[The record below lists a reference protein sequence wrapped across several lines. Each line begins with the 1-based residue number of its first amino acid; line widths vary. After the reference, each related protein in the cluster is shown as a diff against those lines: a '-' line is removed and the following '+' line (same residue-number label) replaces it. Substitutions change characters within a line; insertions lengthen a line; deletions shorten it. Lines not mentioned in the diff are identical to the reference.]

1 MGEPG
6 EKGEPGENGRVVDVF
21 VNGTS
26 VVNSEGFAYID
37 MGSEGPTYIAGDNI
51 TIENNVISAKD
62 TLYFAGENVSI
73 DSENVISA
81 IDTKYSAGEGITIDS
96 ENVISAAYEA
106 GENITISEGVISAV
120 DTKYTAGE
128 NIVIDSEN
136 VISSPM
142 LIDKVITVTENVGGY
157 VIGDVI
163 SEDTPLRQIIE
174 TILAPAPRP
183 EPPTE
188 NLFFWGTGGTRRE
201 RPTNIDNT
209 YASMVIEPAVVQRDG
224 IVKHF
229 ATNANCAAIAFPVE
243 MPDLVGVYQND
254 LPVNSIDTWDK
265 SVVEWNG
272 KQYKYYA
279 NTPTKDSDAKY
290 LFTWR

>member
-1 MGEPG
+1 MGAPG

-51 TIENNVISAKD
+51 TIESNVISAKD

-128 NIVIDSEN
+128 NIIIDSEN

-142 LIDKVITVTENVGGY
+142 LIDKELVVSQDIGGY
-157 VIGDVI
+157 FAGDVI
-163 SEDTPLRQIIE
+163 PEDTPIRQILE
-174 TILAPAPRP
+174 TLLSPAPRP

-188 NLFFWGTGGTRRE
+188 NLLFWGVGGDRRNPPTGIESTMASEVIDPQELE
-201 RPTNIDNT
+201 R
-209 YASMVIEPAVVQRDG
+209 YG
-224 IVKHF
+224 IIKHYV
-229 ATNANCAAIAFPVE
+229 AQTQWTVLAFPISMPKLVYAEANDTGMNALDAWQYKTVE
-243 MPDLVGVYQND
+243 YL
-254 LPVNSIDTWDK
+254 
-265 SVVEWNG
+265 G
-272 KQYKYYA
+272 KQYHYYYSG
-279 NTPTKDSDAKY
+279 PIKSQDTKWD
-290 LFTWR
+290 FRWR